1 MYSVIP
7 QRPHHLRVRVIEFDG
22 AYEAPRNIANFLV
35 VDTAARQM
43 PNIKPFG

>member
-7 QRPHHLRVRVIEFDG
+7 QRPHHLRARVIEFDG

-35 VDTAARQM
+35 DDTAARQM